1 MIARW
6 VIGLPLVLVLGFGA
20 VNVAQ
25 HQLDGRRAHQ
35 FDDELLYLPNE
46 QLLTH
51 FTGGMSSVVAS
62 FLWLQCIQ
70 YTAETFREDRKLEWL
85 AHMSHTITRLD
96 PHFVDVYRYGGVFL
110 ASLEAD
116 DDASIDLMRRGMRH
130 NPHDWGLPYEIAM
143 VYLLNRRDHPD
154 SARLGVQ
161 YMHMAMATGNAP
173 EFLQAAAEGLHLKHD
188 LPELERAMW
197 EDALETAEDDL
208 MRDIARRKLKELDIR
223 ELCRELTSVVQ
234 AYAKHAGGVPR
245 GLETLVAEGMLAG
258 IPETP
263 LEGEF
268 VIDSKGEV
276 HHTAILDDLLE
287 RRLNRLST
295 SIAQFREEHER
306 PPASLDELL
315 DSGTVSHIPQHPYPD
330 RTWEYDSAEGEVRG

>member
-6 VIGLPLVLVLGFGA
+6 VIGLPLVLVLGFGG

-85 AHMSHTITRLD
+85 AHMSRTITRLD
-96 PHFVDVYRYGGVFL
+96 PHFIDVYRYGGIFL

-130 NPHDWGLPYEIAM
+130 NPRDWGLPYEIAM
-143 VYLLNRRDHPD
+143 VYLINRRDNPE

-161 YMHMAMATGNAP
+161 YIHMAMATGNAP
-173 EFLQAAAEGLHLKHD
+173 AFLQSAAEGFHLKHD
-188 LPELERAMW
+188 LPDLERAMW
-197 EDALETAEDDL
+197 EEALETAEDDL

-223 ELCRELTSVVQ
+223 ELCRELTAVVQ
-234 AYAKHAGGVPR
+234 AYAKHAGGVPAN
-245 GLETLVAEGMLAG
+245 LEALVAEGMLAG

-268 VIDSKGEV
+268 VIDEEGEV
-276 HHTAILDDLLE
+276 HHTVILDDLLE
-287 RRLNRLST
+287 RRLNRIST
-295 SIAQFREEHER
+295 SIARFQEEHER
-306 PPASLDELL
+306 PPESLDELL
-315 DSGTVSHIPQHPYPD
+315 ESGTVAHIPTHPYPGK
-330 RTWEYDSAEGEVRG
+330 TWEYDAAEGEVMG